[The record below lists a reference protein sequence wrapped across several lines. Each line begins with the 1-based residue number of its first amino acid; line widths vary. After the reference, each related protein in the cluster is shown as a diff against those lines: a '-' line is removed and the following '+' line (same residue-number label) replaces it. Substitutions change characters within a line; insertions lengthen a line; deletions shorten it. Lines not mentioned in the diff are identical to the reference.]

1 MASEPDAEWGLILQR
16 RQITSSGMM
25 SRLGG
30 RAAGMVRGHIG
41 RMDNLGI
48 KAGCKKRVKH
58 HSFIRV

>member
-1 MASEPDAEWGLILQR
+1 MGVDLTKAPNNFVSGDVKIGREGR
-16 RQITSSGMM
+16 RDG
-25 SRLGG
+25 
-30 RAAGMVRGHIG
+30 RGHIG